1 MKNTLKVARWE
12 IKRNVRNKAFLISII
27 ITPLMMLLFGLVPAL
42 LAKFETEQA
51 FTLYV
56 VDELGIYQ
64 NIPKETPTDQV
75 PAQVEFILSKDNPQ
89 TLEGKIRGRKDQ
101 GFVVFDENSFQSGS
115 LSVYTDTEGQGI
127 LVPIT
132 GRLQSALYDY
142 KLKNLGLNDRQ
153 INYLNQAYQVNIKP
167 LTTKTEERSLPEKI
181 IPGVFAGILFLTVFT
196 SGTMTFQSALQEKKD
211 KMVEL
216 ILSSVQAEDLMQG
229 KILGYFVLGLI
240 QVGVW
245 LSLGIP
251 AAQLIFKIPILQYLL
266 VAELLPMVFFAL
278 AGYLLYSA
286 IFVAIGA
293 TMEDAQS
300 GSSFQG
306 MIFLIPMLP
315 LFVIGPII
323 ANPSG
328 AIARIGTFF
337 PLTTPGVMLARL
349 SISSQTPFWEILASG
364 TILILTIILIMRL
377 AGKLFKTAILMYG
390 KNATFTE
397 VIKWLRY

>member
-1 MKNTLKVARWE
+1 MKNTLKVAKWE
-12 IKRNVRNKAFLISII
+12 IKRNVTNKAFLISIL
-27 ITPLMMLLFGLVPAL
+27 ITPLLMLLFGFVPSL
-42 LAKFETEQA
+42 LAKFETDQP

-56 VDELGIYQ
+56 VDKLGIYERISQ
-64 NIPKETPTDQV
+64 ASSEKLIITLAEDNLQALKEKT
-75 PAQVEFILSKDNPQ
+75 
-89 TLEGKIRGRKDQ
+89 RGRKDQ
-101 GFVVFDENSFQSGS
+101 GYVVLDENALATG
-115 LSVYTDTEGQGI
+115 LVTVYTDNEGKGAI
-127 LVPIT
+127 APIT
-132 GRLQSALYDY
+132 GVLQTAFNDY
-142 KLKNLGLNDRQ
+142 KMEKLGLSKSQ
-153 INYLNQAYQVNIKP
+153 IDYLKQPYQVNVAP
-167 LTTKTEERSLPEKI
+167 LTKKEAERSLPQKI
-181 IPGVFAGILFLTVFT
+181 IPAVFAGILFLTVFT

-211 KMVEL
+211 KMVEI
-216 ILSSVQAEDLMQG
+216 ILSSVQATDLMQG

-245 LSLGIP
+245 LLFGIP
-251 AAQLIFKIPILQYLL
+251 AAQFFFKIPILEYLF
-266 VAELLPMVFFAL
+266 VPELLPMVFFAL

-328 AIARIGTFF
+328 VIARIGTFF

-349 SISSQTPFWEILASG
+349 SISTQTPLWEILASG
-364 TILILTIILIMRL
+364 TILLLTTLLVMRL

-390 KNATFTE
+390 KNATLAE
-397 VIKWLRY
+397 IIKWLRY

>member
-1 MKNTLKVARWE
+1 MKNTLKVAKWE
-12 IKRNVRNKAFLISII
+12 IKRNVTNKAFLISIL
-27 ITPLMMLLFGLVPAL
+27 ITPLLMLLFGFVPSL
-42 LAKFETEQA
+42 LAKFETDQP

-56 VDELGIYQ
+56 VDELGIYERISQ
-64 NIPKETPTDQV
+64 ASSEKLTM
-75 PAQVEFILSKDNPQ
+75 ILTEDNPQ
-89 TLEGKIRGRKDQ
+89 ALEAKTRGQKDQ
-101 GFVVFDENSFQSGS
+101 GYVVLDENSLATG
-115 LSVYTDTEGQGI
+115 LVTVYTDNEGKSTI
-127 LVPIT
+127 APLT
-132 GRLQSALYDY
+132 GVLQTVFNDY
-142 KLKNLGLNDRQ
+142 KMEKLGLSKSQ
-153 INYLNQAYQVNIKP
+153 IDYLKQPYQVNVTP
-167 LTTKTEERSLPEKI
+167 LTKKEAERSLPQKI
-181 IPGVFAGILFLTVFT
+181 IPAVFAGILFLTVFT

-211 KMVEL
+211 KMVEI
-216 ILSSVQAEDLMQG
+216 ILSSVRATDLMQG

-245 LSLGIP
+245 LLFGIP
-251 AAQLIFKIPILQYLL
+251 AAQFFFKIPILEYLF
-266 VAELLPMVFFAL
+266 VPDLLPMVFFAL

-315 LFVIGPII
+315 LFVIGPIM

-328 AIARIGTFF
+328 MIARIGTFF

-349 SISSQTPFWEILASG
+349 SISSQTPLWEILASG
-364 TILILTIILIMRL
+364 ALLLLTTLLVMRL

-390 KNATFTE
+390 KNATMAE

>member
-1 MKNTLKVARWE
+1 MKNTLKVAKWE
-12 IKRNVRNKAFLISII
+12 IKRNVTNKAFLISIL
-27 ITPLMMLLFGLVPAL
+27 ITPLLMLLFGFVPSL
-42 LAKFETEQA
+42 LAKFETDQP

-56 VDELGIYQ
+56 VDELGIYERISQ
-64 NIPKETPTDQV
+64 ASSEKLTM
-75 PAQVEFILSKDNPQ
+75 ILTEDNPQ
-89 TLEGKIRGRKDQ
+89 ALEAKTRGQKDQ
-101 GFVVFDENSFQSGS
+101 GYVVLDENSLATG
-115 LSVYTDTEGQGI
+115 LVTVYTDNEGKSTI
-127 LVPIT
+127 APLT
-132 GRLQSALYDY
+132 GVLQTVFNDY
-142 KLKNLGLNDRQ
+142 KMEKLGLSKSQ
-153 INYLNQAYQVNIKP
+153 IDYLKQPYQVNVTP
-167 LTTKTEERSLPEKI
+167 LTKKEAERSLPQKI
-181 IPGVFAGILFLTVFT
+181 IPAVFAGILFLTVFT

-211 KMVEL
+211 KMVEI
-216 ILSSVQAEDLMQG
+216 ILSSVRATDLMQG

-245 LSLGIP
+245 LLFGIP
-251 AAQLIFKIPILQYLL
+251 AAQFFFKIPILEYLF
-266 VAELLPMVFFAL
+266 VPELLPMVFFSL

-328 AIARIGTFF
+328 IIARIGTFF

-349 SISSQTPFWEILASG
+349 SISSQTPLWEILASG
-364 TILILTIILIMRL
+364 ALLLLTTLLVMRL

-390 KNATFTE
+390 KNATFVE